1 MYFNYHAK
9 AMRLI
14 REGHCTHFE
23 LVERWNQ
30 IAPAMV
36 LYFDNEPPMPIREER
51 WADYFELIDE
61 IHNKSI
67 TEGE

>member
-23 LVERWNQ
+23 LVDRWNQ
-30 IAPAMV
+30 IAPALV
-36 LYFDNEPPMPIREER
+36 LYFDN
-51 WADYFELIDE
+51 
-61 IHNKSI
+61 
-67 TEGE
+67 

>member
-14 REGHCTHFE
+14 RQGHCTHFE

-30 IAPAMV
+30 IAPALV
-36 LYFDNEPPMPIREER
+36 L
-51 WADYFELIDE
+51 YFELIDE
-61 IHNKSI
+61 IHNKTI
-67 TEGE
+67 KEGE